1 MRLLP
6 KEIARIALVVA
17 ALCIIPSCNKEET
30 IIDSIPPKVSIAGIS
45 NNQLVWGIVPLTLEV
60 ADNDQITK
68 AEFFLDNLR
77 FATILNEPFI
87 SSWNTIEYNEGL
99 HIIKAVVTDATGNQG
114 MTEVI
119 VTIRNVLIS
128 VTIPE
133 KHLSPSTRGFIFLSD
148 ADGEFIAGTEYK
160 NKQTVSLKAPEFNG
174 EHFYLTEVE
183 INEIDALNWTTLYT
197 YMEVPRG
204 PWYITLHYESSDELN
219 EPIYTDTAYL
229 NFNNGI
235 PGYFYDL
242 KSNGLAGRV
251 DTGHLSDTLALMKSP
266 SNLYISAYDEN
277 GSQKSYRLL
286 SSITAGLNPT
296 IDLSAINLPFEKGSV
311 HFPSDVQEGQVN
323 VSGITKFNDHEES
336 YEVGNYLNKNG
347 TAEILIPGNSFA
359 SYLYSGGYTEH
370 DHQYYLS
377 SRMAIDIIPFPYK
390 LSIELLSDKII
401 YTATGNFDYPEFCL
415 TKERTAWFYYVKK
428 GTSVPIPKFHIP
440 TFLTELADLNLPQM
454 GHYESLYEYEELSNY
469 EDLIAYIK
477 SNKGVLYNFEDW
489 GKNYKVLHLFDGD
502 RPSGR
507 GY

>member
-204 PWYITLHYESSDELN
+204 PWYITLHY
-219 EPIYTDTAYL
+219 IM
-229 NFNNGI
+229 
-235 PGYFYDL
+235 
-242 KSNGLAGRV
+242 RV
-251 DTGHLSDTLALMKSP
+251 VMS
-266 SNLYISAYDEN
+266 
-277 GSQKSYRLL
+277 
-286 SSITAGLNPT
+286 
-296 IDLSAINLPFEKGSV
+296 
-311 HFPSDVQEGQVN
+311 
-323 VSGITKFNDHEES
+323 
-336 YEVGNYLNKNG
+336 
-347 TAEILIPGNSFA
+347 
-359 SYLYSGGYTEH
+359 
-370 DHQYYLS
+370 
-377 SRMAIDIIPFPYK
+377 
-390 LSIELLSDKII
+390 
-401 YTATGNFDYPEFCL
+401 
-415 TKERTAWFYYVKK
+415 
-428 GTSVPIPKFHIP
+428 
-440 TFLTELADLNLPQM
+440 
-454 GHYESLYEYEELSNY
+454 
-469 EDLIAYIK
+469 
-477 SNKGVLYNFEDW
+477 
-489 GKNYKVLHLFDGD
+489 
-502 RPSGR
+502 
-507 GY
+507 